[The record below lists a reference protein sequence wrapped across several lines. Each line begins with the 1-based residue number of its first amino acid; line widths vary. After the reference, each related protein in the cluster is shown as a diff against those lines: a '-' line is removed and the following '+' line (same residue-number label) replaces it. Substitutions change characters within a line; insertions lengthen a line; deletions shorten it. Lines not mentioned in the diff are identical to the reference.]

1 MSIGRAFPV
10 PDRPSR
16 AATPPAKL
24 GRACSWIHR
33 CPRFALGVVDFS
45 RLSEA
50 ASEKQRLEPPG
61 AKWGG
66 ETRRARQL
74 CASAALRVSSSP
86 ATVVRTV
93 QQPERPARASAP
105 AAVLGAWRPASPH
118 PAAPRCDGAPGRAAR
133 RRSGA
138 QLLNRAAES
147 ALGARTTSYGRRPI
161 PRRCGRRS
169 VTSSGDPGL
178 TWATSGTPAG

>member
-1 MSIGRAFPV
+1 MSIGRSFPV

-33 CPRFALGVVDFS
+33 CPRFAVGAVDFS
-45 RLSEA
+45 RLSAA
-50 ASEKQRLEPPG
+50 ASENTGWSLQGSCG
-61 AKWGG
+61 AAKP
-66 ETRRARQL
+66 A
-74 CASAALRVSSSP
+74 APAALRVSSSP